1 MLTLSTNKQMRYS
14 GKIYWHIVSIKIKNC
29 IFDFYTTISFNMIR
43 PPFLKS
49 GDKIGI
55 TCPARKISISEIQV
69 AIDTL
74 KSWGLEVILGE
85 TIGKE
90 AHQYAGTD
98 AERRADFQRMLNDTS
113 IKAILA
119 ARGGYGSVRIMD
131 DLNFRTFMDSPKW
144 IIGFSDITYFHT
156 QLGCNIGIETLHAT
170 MPISFSGNTE
180 MAIQSLK
187 DALFGNALNYEFSS
201 HPLNRIGEMRG
212 EVVGG
217 NLSILYS
224 ILGTK
229 TILDTNK
236 KILFLEDLDEYLYH
250 IDRMMISMKRAG
262 KLKNIAG
269 LVVGG
274 MSDMKDNNIPFGK
287 NAEEIILEHVA
298 EYDYPVCFNFPSGHI
313 ADNRAIFM
321 GKQAAIS
328 INKGSCFFKQ

>member
-1 MLTLSTNKQMRYS
+1 MQTYRKNIPSNA
-14 GKIYWHIVSIKIKNC
+14 SIKTKNC
-29 IFDFYTTISFNMIR
+29 IFGFYTIISFIMIR
-43 PPFLKS
+43 PPFLKI

-69 AIDTL
+69 AIDIL
-74 KSWGLEVILGE
+74 KSWGLEVVLGA

-98 AERRADFQRMLNDTS
+98 DERRADFQRMLNDTS

-131 DLNFRTFMDSPKW
+131 GLNFRTFMDFPKW

-156 QLGCNIGIETLHAT
+156 QLGCNIGVETLHAT
-170 MPISFSGNTE
+170 MPISFPGNTE
-180 MAIQSLK
+180 TALHSLK
-187 DALFGNALNYEFSS
+187 EALFGNTLVYEFPS
-201 HPLNRIGEMRG
+201 HPLNKNGEMHG

-229 TILDTNK
+229 TILDTHK
-236 KILFLEDLDEYLYH
+236 KILLLEDLDEYLYH

-269 LVVGG
+269 MIVGG
-274 MSDMKDNNIPFGK
+274 MSDMKDNAIPFGK
-287 NAEEIILEHVA
+287 NAEEIIWEHVA

-313 ADNRAIFM
+313 ADNRAVFM
-321 GKQAAIS
+321 GKQARITL
-328 INKGSCFFKQ
+328 NEDSCIFKQ